1 MRRLALGVLVAGAVV
16 GCAGASA
23 GAGGEGGGAAH
34 TGPAPAEDAPGVA
47 QAASI
52 YRRIGRLA
60 SAEPLPFVGTVAFA
74 GGTGDT
80 ALAIVALSLANRSL
94 TFEREPNG
102 YTARYRVDI
111 SLAAERGAPLTVAR
125 EEVVRVSTLQET
137 TRTDESVLFQQSFKV
152 LPGRQHVIVSLR
164 DMASGVEGRAEADY
178 QAPAFAAGTTSE
190 PILAYQAKGR
200 GERSEPLQLV
210 VNPRG
215 TIGLNGDTLL
225 VYVEGYSLSGA
236 QAVPFE
242 VRSQTD
248 SVIYRD
254 SLRFR
259 GGRPV
264 ESQVLRVTPDSLSL
278 GEVRLVVGS
287 GAAER
292 RVSALVS
299 VTPGSVVT
307 DYDQM
312 LAYLRYWGP
321 NPYLDSLRKA
331 PPADR
336 ARLWRAFVRSTD
348 QNPKTPQ
355 NEQLDEYFARVATAN
370 AQIRDEGIPGWRTDR
385 GEVFIVLGPPDEA
398 SEAGQMSSRLI
409 RWYYPNYRLTLY
421 FADESGFGR
430 YRLIQQSR
438 ADFDRLVA
446 RLRRGRGG

>member
-1 MRRLALGVLVAGAVV
+1 MRRLALGMLVAGAVV
-16 GCAGASA
+16 GCAGGASQ
-23 GAGGEGGGAAH
+23 EGGGH
-34 TGPAPAEDAPGVA
+34 STPAPTEDAPGGA
-47 QAASI
+47 QIASA

-60 SAEPLPFVGTVAFA
+60 SAEPLPFIGTLTFA

-80 ALAIVALSLANRSL
+80 ALAILAVSLSNKAL
-94 TFEREPNG
+94 TFEREPTG

-111 SLAAERGAPLTVAR
+111 SLAPDHGSPVTVAR

-137 TRTDESVLFQQSFKV
+137 TRTDESILFQQSFKL
-152 LPGRQHVIVSLR
+152 LPGRHHVIVSVR

-178 QAPAFAAGTTSE
+178 QAPSFPAGTTSE

-200 GERSEPLQLV
+200 GERREPLQLV

-242 VRSQTD
+242 VRTQTD

-278 GEVRLVVGS
+278 GEVRLVVGT
-287 GAAER
+287 GPAER
-292 RVSALVS
+292 RASALVS
-299 VTPGSVVT
+299 FTPAWLVT

-312 LAYLRYWGP
+312 LNVLRYFGP
-321 NPYLDSLRKA
+321 NVYLDSLRKA

-336 ARLWRAFVRSTD
+336 PRLWRAFYRSTD
-348 QNPKTPQ
+348 PNPKTPQ
-355 NEQLDEYFARVATAN
+355 NEQLDEYFARVAAAN
-370 AQIRDEGIPGWRTDR
+370 AQIKDEGIPGWRTDR

-409 RWYYPNYRLTLY
+409 RWYYQNYRLTLF

-430 YRLIQQSR
+430 YRLVQQSR
-438 ADFDRLVA
+438 ADFERLVA
-446 RLRRGRGG
+446 RLRRGRG

>member
-1 MRRLALGVLVAGAVV
+1 MRRLALGMLVAGAVV
-16 GCAGASA
+16 GCAGGTSRES
-23 GAGGEGGGAAH
+23 GGH
-34 TGPAPAEDAPGVA
+34 STPAPAEDAPGGG
-47 QAASI
+47 QIAAS

-60 SAEPLPFVGTVAFA
+60 SAEPLPFIGTVTFA

-80 ALAIVALSLANRSL
+80 ALAILALSLSNKAL
-94 TFEREPNG
+94 TFEREPTG

-111 SLAAERGAPLTVAR
+111 SLAPEHGTPLTVAR

-137 TRTDESVLFQQSFKV
+137 TRTDESILFQQNFKV

-178 QAPAFAAGTTSE
+178 QAPSFPAGTTSE

-200 GERSEPLQLV
+200 GERSDPLQLV

-215 TIGLNGDTLL
+215 TIGLSGDTLL
-225 VYVEGYSLSGA
+225 VYVEGYALSGA

-242 VRSQTD
+242 VRTQSDT
-248 SVIYRD
+248 VIYRD

-264 ESQVLRVTPDSLSL
+264 ESQVLRLTPDSLSL
-278 GEVRLVVGS
+278 GEIRLVLGK

-292 RVSALVS
+292 QVSALVS
-299 VTPGSVVT
+299 FTPAWLVT

-312 LAYLRYWGP
+312 LNVLRYFGP
-321 NPYLDSLRKA
+321 NVYLDSLRKA
-331 PPADR
+331 APADR
-336 ARLWRAFVRSTD
+336 PRLWRAFYRSTD
-348 QNPKTPQ
+348 PNPKTPQ
-355 NEQLDEYFARVATAN
+355 NEQLDEYFARVAAAN
-370 AQIRDEGIPGWRTDR
+370 AQIKDEGIPGWRTDR

-409 RWYYPNYRLTLY
+409 RWYYQNYRLTLF

-430 YRLIQQSR
+430 YRLVPQSR
-438 ADFDRLVA
+438 ADFDRVVA
-446 RLRRGRGG
+446 RLRRGRG